1 MQIGLQRVVG
11 AYAGSARGADQ
22 FYNQKV
28 TQARDATA
36 KAANDLRD
44 EDVGGSAGF
53 YSSAQRKREF
63 AIAMALHATRC
74 RWRPRVMT

>member
-1 MQIGLQRVVG
+1 MPGRLAVPTSPTIRR
-11 AYAGSARGADQ
+11 SR
-22 FYNQKV
+22 
-28 TQARDATA
+28 

-63 AIAMALHATRC
+63 AIAMALHAHAL
-74 RWRPRVMT
+74 PMAAEGDDLGV